1 MKCLFLRNMEPC
13 WEIQQATFWNIFLIS
28 PQKIG
33 FNIDYNQ
40 FCAFLNKVAL
50 KWLICATTE

>member
-13 WEIQQATFWNIFLIS
+13 WENSAGDILKYFSYF
-28 PQKIG
+28 PPKIG

-40 FCAFLNKVAL
+40 FCAFPNKAAL

>member
-1 MKCLFLRNMEPC
+1 MS
-13 WEIQQATFWNIFLIS
+13 IFEEYGALLGKFSRDILKYFS
-28 PQKIG
+28 YFPQKIG

-40 FCAFLNKVAL
+40 FCAFPNKAAL